1 MSIAPAEARRYE
13 QLPVRIFPDQPSLA
27 AAAAGDAAAIIGAA
41 ISARGTAN
49 IMVATGNAALQFMAA
64 LRQHT
69 DIDWARVT
77 LFHLDEYVGLSDKHP
92 ASFRLFIRTN
102 LADWVKPGAAHYL
115 QGDAADAAAECLRYT
130 QLIRSHPIDLCHC
143 GIGEN
148 GHLAFN
154 DPGVADFNDPRTV
167 KVVELEPACRRQ
179 QVGEGH
185 FKTIAD
191 VPTHALSVTIPGM
204 LAAHHIIAVV
214 PEKRK
219 AQAVHDALLGPL
231 ATSCPA
237 SILRRLRRAV
247 LYLDKD
253 SASLI

>member
-13 QLPVRIFPDQPSLA
+13 QLPVRIYPDQQSLA

-41 ISARGTAN
+41 IRARGTAN

-64 LRQHT
+64 LRRRT
-69 DIDWARVT
+69 GIDWAKVT
-77 LFHLDEYVGLSDKHP
+77 LFHLDEYAGLPDTHP
-92 ASFRLFIRTN
+92 ASFRLFIRSN

-115 QGDAADAAAECLRYT
+115 HGDAPDIAAECERYS
-130 QLIRSHPIDLCHC
+130 QLIRRHPMDLCHC

-154 DPGVADFNDPRTV
+154 DPGVADFNDPLTV

-191 VPTHALSVTIPGM
+191 VPKYALSVTIPAM
-204 LAAHHIIAVV
+204 LSAHHVIAVV

-219 AQAVHDALLGPL
+219 AQAVHDTLLGPL

-237 SILRRLRRAV
+237 SLLRRLRRAV

-253 SASLI
+253 SASLL